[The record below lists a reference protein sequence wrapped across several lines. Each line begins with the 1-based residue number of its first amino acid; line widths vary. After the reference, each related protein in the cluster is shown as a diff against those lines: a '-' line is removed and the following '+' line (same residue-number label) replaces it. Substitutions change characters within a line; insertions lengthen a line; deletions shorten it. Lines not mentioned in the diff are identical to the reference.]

1 LAARTF
7 STKGNEMTDD
17 LSLYGISEEL
27 RALDDMLD
35 STGGEINDEWERQQ
49 AMFEA
54 LLTKKVDG
62 CVGYIQKLEDLC
74 TLAREQKKRLDAFIN
89 SKENRIENFKLYVKR
104 CMTATNRTEFEGVL
118 CKIDTVKGR
127 ESMQIDEGAVDRLPI
142 EFIETKSFAKKDA
155 LKTAMKSGQTFE
167 GVRIVRGED
176 SIRFGLKKESRKR
189 KDKTDAN
196 EQSKS
201 DTAAAN

>member
-1 LAARTF
+1 M
-7 STKGNEMTDD
+7 NTDD

-35 STGGEINDEWERQQ
+35 STGGEINEEWEQKQQ
-49 AMFEA
+49 LLVD

-74 TLAREQKKRLDAFIN
+74 ALAREQKKRLDSFIN

-104 CMTATNRTEFEGVL
+104 CMDMTGRTEFEGVL
-118 CKIDTVKGR
+118 CKIDTVQGR
-127 ESMQIDEGAVDRLPI
+127 ESMQIDEAAIDNLPI
-142 EFIETKSFAKKDA
+142 EFIETKSFPKKDA
-155 LKTAMKSGQTFE
+155 LKSALRSGQTFQ
-167 GVRIVRGED
+167 GVRIVRGEP

-189 KDKTDAN
+189 KDKANAN
-196 EQSKS
+196 EQSES
-201 DTAAAN
+201 TTTTAS

>member
-1 LAARTF
+1 
-7 STKGNEMTDD
+7 MQDD

-35 STGGEINDEWERQQ
+35 STGGEINDEWEQKQQ
-49 AMFEA
+49 LLVD

-74 TLAREQKKRLDAFIN
+74 TLAREQKKRLDSFIN

-104 CMTATNRTEFEGVL
+104 CMVMTGRTEFEGVL
-118 CKIDTVKGR
+118 CKIDTIAGR
-127 ESMQIDEGAVDRLPI
+127 ESMQIEPGAEDKLPI
-142 EFIETKSFAKKDA
+142 EFIETKTFAKKDA
-155 LKTAMKSGQTFE
+155 LKTAIKAGQSFE
-167 GVRIVRGED
+167 GVRIVRSEP

-189 KDKTDAN
+189 KDKTNAN
-196 EQSKS
+196 EQSES
-201 DTAAAN
+201 TTAAAN

>member
-1 LAARTF
+1 
-7 STKGNEMTDD
+7 MTDD

-35 STGGEINDEWERQQ
+35 STGGEINDEWEQRQ
-49 AMFEA
+49 AMFLE
-54 LLTKKVDG
+54 LLEKKVDG

-74 TLAREQKKRLDAFIN
+74 DLARAQKKRLDDFIR

-104 CMTATNRTEFEGVL
+104 CMERTNKSEFDGVL
-118 CKIDTVKGR
+118 CRIDTIKGR
-127 ESMQIDEGAVDRLPI
+127 ESMQIDEGAVDHLPI
-142 EFIETKSFAKKDA
+142 EFIETKSFPKKDA
-155 LKTAMKSGQTFE
+155 LKSAIKLGKTFE

-189 KDKTDAN
+189 KDKTNAN
-196 EQSKS
+196 EQSES
-201 DTAAAN
+201 TTATAN